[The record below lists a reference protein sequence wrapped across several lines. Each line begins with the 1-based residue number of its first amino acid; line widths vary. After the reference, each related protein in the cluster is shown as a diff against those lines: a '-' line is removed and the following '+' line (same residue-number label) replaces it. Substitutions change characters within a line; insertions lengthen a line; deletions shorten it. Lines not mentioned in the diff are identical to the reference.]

1 MAGLEEKLCP
11 VCFQEAMEHGECRNC
26 GYHAEESS
34 AVKDY
39 LAPFTILKEKY
50 LLGKS
55 LGQGGFGITYLAEN
69 MQSGL
74 RCCIKEYFPS
84 GLLQGRTPDGALILA
99 DEENRPEYEEG
110 KQQFIEEACA
120 LQELRENISVVD
132 ILDFFEENGTAYFAM
147 ELIEGC
153 NLRVFRKNHNPKQT
167 LKMALQMLFLLGSS
181 LAEVHRFGMI
191 HGDISPE
198 NILITQDG
206 EIKLIDFGAAR
217 SFRQG
222 SDNKERKIYLKPNYA
237 PYEQYTQK
245 PCQGPWTDIYA
256 LAATHVSGIIGAD
269 FDNGKGICGVA
280 PNAKLYGVDWSDS
293 PLYRTIDKKKPTFG
307 DGSNLYCMKIAMLYL
322 VVEKQCQVIN
332 ISQSAFGVEVRCNAS
347 NNNDDAINVI
357 NKFNEEFAS
366 FLKYVRELSKM
377 EFIICKCANNDN
389 NHDLFFSKDADDDFN
404 LPYIL
409 YSDYLK
415 YMNGEFDST
424 DDETKKYWDEKF
436 KRYAGRISKENCKTH
451 SVNAQWDMISGITD
465 PEIEDMIIVVGAA
478 QNTGKHSSWGKCKH
492 TGYEVTAYSNRG
504 SRVDVLAPGGE
515 KTIDG
520 IPDAS
525 IYSTVPYGNGYDGLV
540 GTSMACPH
548 VAGVAAMIFGIDPT
562 FTAKEVKD
570 IIISTATGSY
580 GSVKEQYPL
589 LNARLAVEK
598 AIKLSNEKAKGQ
610 TGDDLPFEPS
620 GEHQYRI
627 FYDALTWEEAKAA
640 CEAKGGHLATITSEE
655 EQQKLNLYNAGNHK
669 LWIGGYKNTEGQ
681 WCWVTGEPWEYE
693 NWGDG
698 EPNNSSNVVAGESC
712 VAMWP
717 EKWNDLANSNVYEQ
731 SGYICEW
738 EASDVAEETQVEG
751 YTGHLYEFY
760 TLPESEWESG
770 PITWQQA
777 ERRCEWKGGHLAV
790 IESSTENFL
799 LYSAMKAKGYENA
812 YFGYS
817 DKSSEGNWKWV
828 NGTSTAYTNWHSGEP
843 NNQDGIEH
851 YAMFYENFQDGTWN
865 DADGIIDAG
874 CAYIC
879 EWDDPTDKISQGDS
893 FTDQQLRIIAK
904 DLGVPDDLNV
914 EIRQSPKAY
923 WESAGLW
930 DIYVEI
936 THNGKLVASGSFD
949 VETGEMGR
957 NIYIYTP
964 V

>member
-256 LAATHVSGIIGAD
+256 LAATFYFIVSGRKMLDALSRAKGASYPPLHEL
-269 FDNGKGICGVA
+269 CPAVSRQ
-280 PNAKLYGVDWSDS
+280 LSDV
-293 PLYRTIDKKKPTFG
+293 IDKALAF
-307 DGSNLYCMKIAMLYL
+307 DYHDRYRRMLDFL
-322 VVEKQCQVIN
+322 DALEQVVRPEDYDIDLGALMPKSKASKQAEIHVETSDDSEKMCQV
-332 ISQSAFGVEVRCNAS
+332 
-347 NNNDDAINVI
+347 
-357 NKFNEEFAS
+357 EEQN
-366 FLKYVRELSKM
+366 M
-377 EFIICKCANNDN
+377 
-389 NHDLFFSKDADDDFN
+389 
-404 LPYIL
+404 
-409 YSDYLK
+409 
-415 YMNGEFDST
+415 
-424 DDETKKYWDEKF
+424 
-436 KRYAGRISKENCKTH
+436 
-451 SVNAQWDMISGITD
+451 
-465 PEIEDMIIVVGAA
+465 PEP
-478 QNTGKHSSWGKCKH
+478 K
-492 TGYEVTAYSNRG
+492 
-504 SRVDVLAPGGE
+504 
-515 KTIDG
+515 
-520 IPDAS
+520 
-525 IYSTVPYGNGYDGLV
+525 
-540 GTSMACPH
+540 
-548 VAGVAAMIFGIDPT
+548 
-562 FTAKEVKD
+562 
-570 IIISTATGSY
+570 
-580 GSVKEQYPL
+580 
-589 LNARLAVEK
+589 RLAAFFHPKKRRLAYLE
-598 AIKLSNEKAKGQ
+598 
-610 TGDDLPFEPS
+610 LPMRKS
-620 GEHQYRI
+620 
-627 FYDALTWEEAKAA
+627 
-640 CEAKGGHLATITSEE
+640 GGHISRRRWIIEPNRTVKVGRLAT
-655 EQQKLNLYNAGNHK
+655 
-669 LWIGGYKNTEGQ
+669 
-681 WCWVTGEPWEYE
+681 
-693 NWGDG
+693 
-698 EPNNSSNVVAGESC
+698 
-712 VAMWP
+712 
-717 EKWNDLANSNVYEQ
+717 
-731 SGYICEW
+731 
-738 EASDVAEETQVEG
+738 SDVMMPA
-751 YTGHLYEFY
+751 
-760 TLPESEWESG
+760 
-770 PITWQQA
+770 
-777 ERRCEWKGGHLAV
+777 
-790 IESSTENFL
+790 
-799 LYSAMKAKGYENA
+799 
-812 YFGYS
+812 
-817 DKSSEGNWKWV
+817 
-828 NGTSTAYTNWHSGEP
+828 
-843 NNQDGIEH
+843 
-851 YAMFYENFQDGTWN
+851 
-865 DADGIIDAG
+865 
-874 CAYIC
+874 
-879 EWDDPTDKISQGDS
+879 
-893 FTDQQLRIIAK
+893 
-904 DLGVPDDLNV
+904 DDLNV